1 LSISILRSGLQDTVQ
16 DMGRNGYA
24 HLGISSSGAADD
36 FSLRIANLLVGN
48 PENAAG
54 IEVTLVGGK
63 YKFTAD
69 AFIALSGSEFQADLN
84 GVNFPFHR
92 GKYVQKDEIL
102 SIGPT
107 QDGARCYLAAR
118 GGIDV
123 TDLLSAKTTHVVSG
137 LGGYKGRSLQK
148 GDTVSIGDLNK
159 GTQVIKIKANLYIE
173 RSIIRI
179 NSGLQSK
186 WFDKNSWRSFTSN
199 TYVVSESSSRMGIR
213 LSGESISSS
222 RGHEIITEG
231 IPLGAIQI
239 PGSGQPIISFVEHQT
254 TGGYP
259 KIANVITSDLCKVGQ
274 LKPGDQIKFQYVSLE
289 EAQTLKFKQE
299 EFIKNL
305 KNNHA

>member
-1 LSISILRSGLQDTVQ
+1 LSISVLRGGLQDTVQ
-16 DMGRNGYA
+16 DLGRNGYA
-24 HLGISSSGAADD
+24 HLGISSSGAADA

-48 PENAAG
+48 PEDAAG

-69 AFIALSGSEFQADLN
+69 AFIALSGSEFQVDLN

-102 SIGPT
+102 TIGPT

-123 TDLLSAKTTHVVSG
+123 PDLLSAKTTHVVSG

-148 GDTVSIGDLNK
+148 GDAVSIGDLNK
-159 GTQVIKIKANLYIE
+159 VIQVIDIKVKLDKK
-173 RSIIRI
+173 RDIIRI

-186 WFDKNSWRSFTSN
+186 WFDKNSWRSFAVS
-199 TYVVSESSSRMGIR
+199 TYTVSESSSRMGIR
-213 LSGESISSS
+213 LSGECISSG

-239 PGSGQPIISFVEHQT
+239 PGGGQPIISFVEHQT

-274 LKPGDQIKFQYVSLE
+274 LKPGDQIQFQPVSLE
-289 EAQTLKFKQE
+289 EAQTLKFEQE
-299 EFIKNL
+299 AFIKSL